1 MNLGIDI
8 SSYLEEVSHGAHYFQ
23 RGQEIDL
30 LEAFHKNGVDSL
42 RARLWNDPQDEAG
55 VSYQGGSCDLAHLLR
70 LGRLAKKKGY
80 SLVIDFH
87 YSDFWTDPGKQSKP
101 KAWANLSKEELVK
114 ALYSYTKDT
123 LLVLK
128 EEGLPVEA
136 VQLGNEITNGLL
148 WPEGLL
154 QGSVPTRTNY
164 ESVAVFLKAGAQ
176 AVKEAFPAAKIIL
189 HLEKSGDL
197 QTYREFFDQ
206 MTTLQVPYD
215 VIGLSYYPYWHGER
229 EGLYRNID
237 SLQARYHKEIRIME
251 FSYAFGTTDLA
262 EALAT
267 VGLAKFANALPRA
280 LSGGMQMRV
289 SIARGLVVQPQ
300 LLLMDEPFGALDEIT
315 RHKLDADLLQLWAE
329 KKLTVVFVTHSIHE
343 AVFLSTRVVMMAARP
358 GRIVE
363 EFHID
368 EPYPRKPEFMV
379 SPRFADYASQLQR
392 SLMRASETQGE
403 ETLT

>member
-251 FSYAFGTTDLA
+251 FSYAFGTTDYLPGGKDQLVINPDSIQRLA
-262 EALAT
+262 YP
-267 VGLAKFANALPRA
+267 LPYPLTPEGQA
-280 LSGGMQMRV
+280 SFVKHFL
-289 SIARGLVVQPQ
+289 
-300 LLLMDEPFGALDEIT
+300 EE
-315 RHKLDADLLQLWAE
+315 AE
-329 KKLTVVFVTHSIHE
+329 KHQVAGVYYWEPAWIPVAGVGWAS
-343 AVFLSTRVVMMAARP
+343 SP
-358 GRIVE
+358 GQAYIRAQ
-363 EFHID
+363 
-368 EPYPRKPEFMV
+368 RKDSRNEWANQCLF
-379 SPRFADYASQLQR
+379 DY
-392 SLMRASETQGE
+392 QGE
-403 ETLT
+403 TTLAFAEFAKKQ